1 MRNTPEIDSMV
12 SERHRKLHQYIKE
25 QAGTAYRTAF
35 HYDADCWETIHIRH
49 DLQTEA
55 LGEELPDVIERAR
68 DTEPLV
74 REDDYPPL
82 GEAYA
87 QTEIHE
93 DGIVC
98 LFPEGGHEGTIVS
111 LDPDAARLL
120 TGFVTRCLSILE
132 TPETETYRY
141 RGRTTAE

>member
-1 MRNTPEIDSMV
+1 MV
-12 SERHRKLHQYIKE
+12 SERHQKLHQYIKE

-35 HYDADCWETIHIRH
+35 HYDADDWETIHIRH

-55 LGEELPDVIERAR
+55 LGAELPDVIERAR
-68 DTEPLV
+68 EAEPLV

-82 GEAYA
+82 GETYA

-93 DGIVC
+93 DGLVC
-98 LFPEGGHEGTIVS
+98 QFPEGPNEGTIVS

-132 TPETETYRY
+132 TPNSNTYHYREQTATE
-141 RGRTTAE
+141 